1 MENKEEIMNWSNH
14 VAVVTGAG
22 SGIGRGIAECFAERG
37 ADVVI
42 AEINPAQGEAVANE
56 LQARYG
62 KGLFVQTNVANAAS
76 CQALIARTVATYG
89 QIDTLVNNAGVNF
102 VKPTLE
108 MDEADWDR
116 VIDVDLK
123 GAFLCSRYALAEM
136 VTRKQG
142 NIVNIASVH
151 TVATLPQAAPYAAA
165 KGGVD
170 LLTKAL
176 AIEFAPQGIRVNA
189 VSPGLTDTQIWQ
201 DLQDAAADPE
211 AARQHW
217 FDNIP
222 MGRVQSPREVANVV
236 LFLASDEASYIT
248 GANIMTDGGMTIQL
262 INQARYASKALDGK
276 LTDQ

>member
-1 MENKEEIMNWSNH
+1 MNWNNH
-14 VAVVTGAG
+14 VVIVTGAG
-22 SGIGRGIAECFAERG
+22 SGIGKGIAERFAEAG
-37 ADVVI
+37 AEVVI
-42 AEINPAQGEAVANE
+42 AELNQTRGEAVATE
-56 LQARYG
+56 LQKTYG
-62 KGLFVQTNVANAAS
+62 RGHFIRTNVASATD
-76 CQALIARTVATYG
+76 CRALIAHTIDRYG

-136 VTRKQG
+136 VQRKQG
-142 NIVNIASVH
+142 TIINIASVH
-151 TVATLPQAAPYAAA
+151 TVATLPEAAPYAAA

-170 LLTKAL
+170 MLTKAL
-176 AIEFAPQGIRVNA
+176 AIEFAPHGIRVNA

-201 DLQDAAADPE
+201 DLQNAAEDAT

-236 LFLASDEASYIT
+236 LFLASDDSSYIT

-262 INQARYASKALDGK
+262 INQARYASRALEGK
-276 LTDQ
+276 LDDE